1 MIKPLVI
8 LALSCFLTA
17 CMQSTHTNASVN
29 ASDIYVT
36 GDAQSNDLPKMQFDA
51 ETFDFGMLTEG
62 ERVSHAFYFKNTG
75 KRPLIIS
82 AAEGSCGCTV
92 PEYPKDPIPPGES
105 GIIKVTFNSEQK
117 QGKQE
122 KTITVVTNCEPSTRL
137 LRIYADIIVAKTA
150 PN

>member
-1 MIKPLVI
+1 M
-8 LALSCFLTA
+8 
-17 CMQSTHTNASVN
+17 
-29 ASDIYVT
+29 
-36 GDAQSNDLPKMQFDA
+36 
-51 ETFDFGMLTEG
+51 
-62 ERVSHAFYFKNTG
+62 
-75 KRPLIIS
+75 
-82 AAEGSCGCTV
+82 
-92 PEYPKDPIPPGES
+92 PPGES

>member
-1 MIKPLVI
+1 
-8 LALSCFLTA
+8 
-17 CMQSTHTNASVN
+17 
-29 ASDIYVT
+29 
-36 GDAQSNDLPKMQFDA
+36 
-51 ETFDFGMLTEG
+51 
-62 ERVSHAFYFKNTG
+62 
-75 KRPLIIS
+75 
-82 AAEGSCGCTV
+82 EGSCGCTV